1 MATIDRTNT
10 QLTVTAGSDR
20 FPVALPILGTIWLPG
35 VPPSV
40 TPDTVPPVGYDFNSP
55 TIDAFGSVRLT
66 GAPGENVAGWTLGF
80 IQLKYIGTDY
90 ARYRGAF
97 DRDGSILITGS
108 NQIVC
113 RDTDIGS
120 TEVWYDSLNS
130 GGATGPNGTNK
141 LPAGT
146 AIPASGF
153 LDVPAHLFDQPS
165 RSWQSVVAN
174 SSVAGNPNNFLHHV
188 DIGLAFCTMLVAQD
202 PGNKFHMLMHF
213 YWNVRWEQMFTVDG
227 TGKVVPGRLIHLQHN
242 IQRPAHTGNPMDHRF
257 HGKEY
262 DLTLPVSLTVSRRP
276 HRVHPAPDWRQT

>member
-1 MATIDRTNT
+1 
-10 QLTVTAGSDR
+10 
-20 FPVALPILGTIWLPG
+20 
-35 VPPSV
+35 
-40 TPDTVPPVGYDFNSP
+40 
-55 TIDAFGSVRLT
+55 VRLT

-165 RSWQSVVAN
+165 RSWQSLVAN
-174 SSVAGNPNNFLHHV
+174 SSAAGNPNNFLHHV